1 MTMKLK
7 ANEMVIKAGDSQ
19 HLAGNGEVKGKLILT
34 NQRVYFKSITAEK
47 AIFDLELVF
56 NQIKEVLFFRNR
68 LLFPNGLKVITRD
81 GRELCFAISGR
92 NTWCE
97 AIARMC

>member
-7 ANEMVIKAGDSQ
+7 ANEMVLKAGDSQ
-19 HLAGNGEVKGKLILT
+19 HLASNKEVEGKLILT
-34 NQRVYFKSITAEK
+34 NQRVYFKSKNVEK
-47 AIFDLELVF
+47 PGFDFELLF

-68 LLFPNGLKVITRD
+68 LIFPNGLKVVTRD

-92 NTWCE
+92 NRWCE